1 MLAREA
7 PVVRSITHREIHL
20 GRQKVRIA
28 LETFQRSADDL
39 LGRPVHVHVGRVEE
53 VDADLVRPVYAGRRL
68 LFCDATAVGQP
79 ATQGDLTY
87 LDPTTTQSPVL
98 HHNLHLIVNETLM
111 VHAAR
116 CCNRPCLLICCRLRA
131 PLLQERPILLQCS
144 HRYSIH
150 EEGAGAKVRA
160 TLQPGLTN
168 RLTKYLRTTQQ
179 LIEEG
184 RDAVSSKELGDFTGI
199 NPVQVR
205 RDLNAIGFSGT
216 RGVGYQAYDLVE
228 AVRNILGLRQTY
240 NIALVGAG

>member
-1 MLAREA
+1 MR
-7 PVVRSITHREIHL
+7 PSIIDPRRRS
-20 GRQKVRIA
+20 
-28 LETFQRSADDL
+28 RS
-39 LGRPVHVHVGRVEE
+39 
-53 VDADLVRPVYAGRRL
+53 
-68 LFCDATAVGQP
+68 
-79 ATQGDLTY
+79 
-87 LDPTTTQSPVL
+87 
-98 HHNLHLIVNETLM
+98 
-111 VHAAR
+111 
-116 CCNRPCLLICCRLRA
+116 
-131 PLLQERPILLQCS
+131 
-144 HRYSIH
+144 
-150 EEGAGAKVRA
+150 KVRA

-240 NIALVGAG
+240 NIALVGAGNLGSAIAASTILPKRGFVIHDVFDDNPEKIGRTVGNVVVKHIDELKKSVTEAEEIIGIIATPASSAQEVADLMIDADIRVILNYTDVLLHVPTQSYPLLPDPGERTGSLVEISAGPASGPRYSAEDYIYHCGELHAVAS

>member
-1 MLAREA
+1 MDFTEQ
-7 PVVRSITHREIHL
+7 
-20 GRQKVRIA
+20 G
-28 LETFQRSADDL
+28 
-39 LGRPVHVHVGRVEE
+39 VGE
-53 VDADLVRPVYAGRRL
+53 
-68 LFCDATAVGQP
+68 
-79 ATQGDLTY
+79 
-87 LDPTTTQSPVL
+87 
-98 HHNLHLIVNETLM
+98 
-111 VHAAR
+111 
-116 CCNRPCLLICCRLRA
+116 
-131 PLLQERPILLQCS
+131 
-144 HRYSIH
+144 
-150 EEGAGAKVRA
+150 VRA

-240 NIALVGAG
+240 NIALVGAGNLGSAIAASTILPKRGFVIHDVFDIDSEKIGRTVGNVVVKHIDELKKSVAEADGIIATPASAAQEVADLMVDAEIKVILNYTDVLLHVPSGVDVHRIDPTAQLMHTLYYLTQAEGQEAS

>member
-1 MLAREA
+1 MLSSVADPRTRSRE
-7 PVVRSITHREIHL
+7 
-20 GRQKVRIA
+20 
-28 LETFQRSADDL
+28 
-39 LGRPVHVHVGRVEE
+39 
-53 VDADLVRPVYAGRRL
+53 
-68 LFCDATAVGQP
+68 
-79 ATQGDLTY
+79 
-87 LDPTTTQSPVL
+87 
-98 HHNLHLIVNETLM
+98 
-111 VHAAR
+111 
-116 CCNRPCLLICCRLRA
+116 
-131 PLLQERPILLQCS
+131 
-144 HRYSIH
+144 
-150 EEGAGAKVRA
+150 KVRA

-240 NIALVGAG
+240 NIALVGAGNLGSAIAASTILPKRGFVIHDVFKHIDELKKSVTEAEEIIGIIATPASSAQEVADLMIDADIRVILNYTDVLLHVPSHVDVHRIDPTAQLMHTLYYLTQAEGQEAS